1 MNNGISFGQKFIQL
15 SIYCKGNSL
24 KKLSSYKAV
33 FFDVGGVLL
42 KPHPSVGHIY
52 AQYAQPYGFKGKA
65 EDLDI
70 EFRRQWDAMGGIES
84 LGSQTGQSVERQFWR
99 QLVKNVFDPHGGLE
113 NFDRYFATVFDAFK
127 KKECWSIFDDVT
139 KSNILPDLKDAGVT
153 LGVISN
159 WDSRLPATLKN
170 MGLAQYF
177 DFILPSATIGSAKP
191 DGKIFQEALRLAE
204 VEAEDACHIGD
215 EIRTDVQGARDA
227 GIDSILIDR
236 KDKFEEGYDRKVKS
250 FLELAI

>member
-1 MNNGISFGQKFIQL
+1 MNNGISFGQRFIQL
-15 SIYCKGNSL
+15 SMYCKGNNV
-24 KKLSSYKAV
+24 KKLSSYQAV

-42 KPHPSVGHIY
+42 RPNPSVGHIY
-52 AQYAQPYGFKGKA
+52 AQYARPFGYEGNA

-84 LGSQTGQSVERQFWR
+84 LGAQSGQSAERQFWR
-99 QLVKNVFDPHGGLE
+99 QLVHNVFDPQGGLN

-127 KKECWSIFDDVT
+127 KKECWTIFEDVVQ
-139 KSNILPDLKDAGVT
+139 SNILPDLKSAGVT

-159 WDSRLPATLKN
+159 WDSRLPATLQN

-177 DFILPSATIGSAKP
+177 DFILPSAMIGSAKP
-191 DGKIFQEALRLAE
+191 DGKIFQEALRLAN
-204 VEAEDACHIGD
+204 VDSDDACHIGD
-215 EIRTDVQGARDA
+215 EIRTDVEGARNA

-236 KDKFEEGYDRKVKS
+236 KDRFSEGYDRKVKS
-250 FLELAI
+250 FMDLAV